1 MTRRPDLFNQANL
14 EQVLREQGCP
24 ESFISTAVSNFRL
37 FVPLLFAQLGE
48 DRVFDLLYAAHGDLG
63 LGQQKSAWRSSAKY
77 LVAWAERELELY
89 KTRRGL
95 DGADAERAGES
106 LEKVQ
111 PRLL

>member
-1 MTRRPDLFNQANL
+1 MTRRPDLFNQEKL
-14 EQVLREQGCP
+14 EEILREQGCP
-24 ESFISTAVSNFRL
+24 ESFVSTAVSNFRL

-48 DRVFDLLYAAHGDLG
+48 ERVFDVLYAAHCDLG
-63 LGQQKSAWRSSAKY
+63 LGEQKSAWRSSAKY

-95 DGADAERAGES
+95 DSADGPHEADERET
-106 LEKVQ
+106 VQ